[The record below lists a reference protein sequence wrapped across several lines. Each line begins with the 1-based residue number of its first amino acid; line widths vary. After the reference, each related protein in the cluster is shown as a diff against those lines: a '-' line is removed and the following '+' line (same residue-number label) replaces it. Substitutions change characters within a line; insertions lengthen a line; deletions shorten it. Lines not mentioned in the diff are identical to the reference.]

1 MILAAL
7 CLFAATAA
15 TAETRTMSDIR
26 YGAEGD
32 HRLDVYWDDARSG
45 FKPRFVRRY
54 ADLHE
59 VITNA
64 VSAYVADV
72 RSKSFPN
79 ADEQY

>member
-1 MILAAL
+1 MLGINQE
-7 CLFAATAA
+7 FN
-15 TAETRTMSDIR
+15 
-26 YGAEGD
+26 
-32 HRLDVYWDDARSG
+32 
-45 FKPRFVRRY
+45 PRFLRRY

-59 VITNA
+59 VITHA